1 MKMMRSFMLIALFG
15 IGFGA
20 AASGDASAQPFRPP
34 VPGGGRH
41 IAPRV
46 VPRVV
51 PLPPVPSRRAPVVI
65 NPGWP
70 LKRPPRSVVVRP
82 PPVVVRPRIQ
92 PRLYLPPVVFG
103 GVVVVERYDYRYG
116 RDYGYSRDSLVWQDS
131 VTLYRED
138 DWVEFTLDCNA
149 RGSKLWFEV
158 VEGRLQVDWAEVVF
172 QSGEVQ
178 VVEFPER
185 TLGRGI
191 YQLLDFQDGR
201 RVEYVRMVAKATTRE
216 AQLATWLQR

>member
-1 MKMMRSFMLIALFG
+1 MKMMRSFALIALFG
-15 IGFGA
+15 IGIAA
-20 AASGDASAQPFRPP
+20 AASGDASAQPIRPP
-34 VPGGGRH
+34 VPGGGRR

-46 VPRVV
+46 VVR
-51 PLPPVPSRRAPVVI
+51 PPVPKPRVPVVI
-65 NPGWP
+65 TPGWP

-82 PPVVVRPRIQ
+82 PPVVVRPRIR

-103 GVVVVERYDYRYG
+103 GVVVLERYGYPYG
-116 RDYGYSRDSLVWQDS
+116 RDYGYSRESLVWQDS

-158 VEGRLQVDWAEVVF
+158 VGGWLQVDWAEVVF
-172 QSGEVQ
+172 QNGEVQ

-185 TLGRGI
+185 SLGRGI
-191 YQLLDFQDGR
+191 YQLLDFRDGR
-201 RVEYVRMVAKATTRE
+201 RVEYVRMVAKATARE
-216 AQLATWLQR
+216 AQLALWLQR

>member
-1 MKMMRSFMLIALFG
+1 MKNIRKFTLIALFG
-15 IGFGA
+15 IGVGA
-20 AASGDASAQPFRPP
+20 IVSGDASAQPIRPPAPGGRRPVAPRVVVRPP
-34 VPGGGRH
+34 VPK
-41 IAPRV
+41 PRV
-46 VPRVV
+46 
-51 PLPPVPSRRAPVVI
+51 PVVV

-103 GVVVVERYDYRYG
+103 GVVVVERYGYPYG
-116 RDYGYSRDSLVWQDS
+116 REYGYSRESLAWQDS

-158 VEGRLQVDWAEVVF
+158 HEGRLQVDWAEVVF
-172 QSGEVQ
+172 QNGEVQ

-185 TLGRGI
+185 SLSRGI
-191 YQLLDFQDGR
+191 YQLLDFRDGR
-201 RVEYVRMVAKATTRE
+201 RVEYVRMVARATSGE
-216 AQLATWLQR
+216 AQLGLWLQR

>member
-46 VPRVV
+46 VP
-51 PLPPVPSRRAPVVI
+51 LPPVPSRRAPVVI

-82 PPVVVRPRIQ
+82 PPVVVRPRVQ

-116 RDYGYSRDSLVWQDS
+116 RDYGYSRDRLVWQGS
-131 VTLYRED
+131 ETLYRED
-138 DWVEFTLDCNA
+138 DWVEFTLDCNT
-149 RGSKLWFEV
+149 RGSRLWFEV
-158 VEGRLQVDWAEVVF
+158 IAGKLQVDWAEVVF
-172 QSGEVQ
+172 QNGEVQ

-185 TLGRGI
+185 SLQRGI
-191 YQLLDFQDGR
+191 YDLLDFRDGR
-201 RVEYVRMVAKATTRE
+201 HLDYVRIVAKANSRE
-216 AQLATWLQR
+216 AQLTLWLQR